1 MSSSSGTV
9 LLFGYIFFSLEL
21 FTYGIVLAIAFLNLA
36 VICPA
41 KILHVN
47 LKSILITQTG
57 AEMLFVLVRSVMLV
71 QKFTFDD
78 PFAPSDVNLQ
88 SIIICDSLFRHWLG
102 HVLIIERFL
111 ATVRTNSYEK
121 FSKFGFTLAW
131 SSTTFII
138 AFLNTITN
146 GESWT
151 VTPFNLITQTI
162 STLLSLIEYLLIII
176 IGYYNRKKYSNQIAQ
191 ATPKNYHI
199 GHRYLVS
206 DNVKTAKQLSPTFL
220 CLFLSNLFINFLYS
234 AIAFNM
240 VTESYQISLTRAFGI
255 WADAVFGAAIELTM
269 MTHHPLLKRRMVT
282 HLKRIFCF
290 KGNQIGDV
298 TNSPAVQVIPSAATQ
313 PPSSAVKSIDK
324 RVGAMKEKFCGD
336 GGGG

>member
-1 MSSSSGTV
+1 MSFPSGTV
-9 LLFGYIFFSLEL
+9 LLFGYIFFTFEL
-21 FTYGIVLAIAFLNLA
+21 FTYGIVLSIAFLNLA
-36 VICPA
+36 VICPT

-47 LKSILITQTG
+47 LKSILITQTC
-57 AEMLFVLVRSVMLV
+57 AEMLYVLVRSVMLV
-71 QKFTFDD
+71 QKFTFND

-111 ATVRTNSYEK
+111 ATVRTNSYEN

-131 SSTTFII
+131 FGTTFII

-151 VTPFNLITQTI
+151 VTQFNLITQTI
-162 STLLSLIEYLLIII
+162 STLLSLIE
-176 IGYYNRKKYSNQIAQ
+176 
-191 ATPKNYHI
+191 
-199 GHRYLVS
+199 YLVS

-220 CLFLSNLFINFLYS
+220 CLFLSNLFMNFLYS

-282 HLKRIFCF
+282 HLKRIFCI

-313 PPSSAVKSIDK
+313 QPSSAVKSIDK